1 MIGLNT
7 LKKGD
12 RAIIKDILIDQVPL
26 ELLEMGCLP
35 GNELLILCLASKKGP
50 IYLKVDQSHISIDI
64 ITASKVLVELK

>member
-26 ELLEMGCLP
+26 ALLEMGCLP
-35 GNELLILCLASKKGP
+35 GNELLILGLASKTGP
-50 IYLKVDQSHISIDI
+50 IYIKVDQSHISIDI

>member
-26 ELLEMGCLP
+26 ALLEMEIGR
-35 GNELLILCLASKKGP
+35 AH
-50 IYLKVDQSHISIDI
+50 V
-64 ITASKVLVELK
+64 

>member
-26 ELLEMGCLP
+26 ALLEMGSLP
-35 GNELLILCLASKKGP
+35 GNELLLLGLASKKGP

>member
-26 ELLEMGCLP
+26 SLLEIGCLP
-35 GNELLILCLASKKGP
+35 GNELLILGLASKKGP
-50 IYLKVDQSHISIDI
+50 IYIKVDQSHISIDI

>member
-26 ELLEMGCLP
+26 ELLEMGCFP
-35 GNELLILCLASKKGP
+35 GNELLILCLASNK
-50 IYLKVDQSHISIDI
+50 
-64 ITASKVLVELK
+64 